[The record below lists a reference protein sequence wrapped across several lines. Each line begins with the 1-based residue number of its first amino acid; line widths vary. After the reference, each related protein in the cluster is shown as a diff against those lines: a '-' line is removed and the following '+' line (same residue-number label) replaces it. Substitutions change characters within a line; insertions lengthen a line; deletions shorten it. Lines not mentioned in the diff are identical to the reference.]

1 MRSLA
6 ALRDFRLRQQATARS
21 AYAQKGYGATNPI
34 TSFTTLETSTMST
47 TTYGVNDSLSN
58 KLWAK
63 KLSAEALKET
73 YFGKFMGAGSD
84 NMIQLKNETST
95 NAGDAVTFGLR
106 MQLAGDG
113 VTESQTL
120 VGNEESL
127 TTYSDKVIINE
138 LAHAVR
144 VKNKNSI
151 DAQRVPF
158 NLRDEAK
165 MGLKDWFSNR
175 FDTAMFNHL
184 AGNTLITDMRYAGN
198 NTIVAPAP
206 SRIFRGGGATD
217 DATINADNTKVMNL
231 QIIDALVER
240 AGVATPLIR
249 PIKVAG
255 ENKFLMF
262 LHDYQVTDLR
272 ISTNAGQWLDIQKA
286 ALAGGI
292 GAKSPIYTGSLGE
305 YNNVVLHKA
314 NRIPMGI
321 SNAGAQQTST
331 RRAVFCG
338 AQAGA
343 IAWGKEFSDGV
354 NYKWVNSISPVAVKI
369 ANDNR
374 VNSVKLLA
382 A

>member
-1 MRSLA
+1 MAS
-6 ALRDFRLRQQATARS
+6 
-21 AYAQKGYGATNPI
+21 
-34 TSFTTLETSTMST
+34 TS
-47 TTYGVNDSLSN
+47 YGVNDSLSN

-73 YFGKFMGAGSD
+73 YFGKFMGASSD
-84 NMIQLKNETST
+84 NMIQIKNETST
-95 NAGDAVTFGLR
+95 NAGDTVTFGLR
-106 MQLAGDG
+106 MQLSGDG

-120 VGNEESL
+120 MGNEESL
-127 TTYSDKVIINE
+127 TTYSDKVVINE

-144 VKNKNSI
+144 VRNKNTI

-165 MGLKDWFSNR
+165 LGLKDWFSNR

-184 AGNTLITDMRYAGN
+184 AGNTLVTDMRYAGN
-198 NTIVAPAP
+198 NAIAAP
-206 SRIFRGGGATD
+206 STSHIYRGGGATD
-217 DATINADNTKVMNL
+217 DVTINGDNTKTFNL

-240 AGVATPLIR
+240 AGTSSPLIR

-255 ENKFLMF
+255 ENKYLMF

-272 ISTNAGQWLDIQKA
+272 TNTNSGQWLDIQKA

-292 GAKSPIYTGSLGE
+292 GAKSPIYNGSLGE
-305 YNNVVLHKA
+305 YNNVILHKS

-343 IAWGKEFSDGV
+343 IAFGKEFSEGV
-354 NYKWVNSISPVAVKI
+354 HYKWVEELFDYERELGVSSQTVWGLKKAVFNAVDFGTLVATTYAV
-369 ANDNR
+369 AH
-374 VNSVKLLA
+374 
-382 A
+382 